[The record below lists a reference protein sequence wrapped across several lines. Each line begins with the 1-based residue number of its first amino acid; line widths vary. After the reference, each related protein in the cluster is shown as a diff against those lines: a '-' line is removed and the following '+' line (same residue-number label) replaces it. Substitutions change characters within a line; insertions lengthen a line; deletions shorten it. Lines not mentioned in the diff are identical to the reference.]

1 MVLTLQQ
8 NVLSKNKIADYM
20 RIKIVLT
27 LQQNV
32 LSKNIIDIAI

>member
-1 MVLTLQQ
+1 MFFLKIVPVADFLQA
-8 NVLSKNKIADYM
+8 V
-20 RIKIVLT
+20 VLT